1 MNRFLNNLSSIDV
14 SHLKNKSKYV
24 GKWAYA
30 IFRIAFL
37 ICVGFVVVY
46 PLFYMVVT
54 SLQSKYAFLNSTRV
68 WIPSDFDVINNYKMA
83 IACMDYSKSLVS
95 TLING
100 VVPALIQV
108 ASCSVV
114 AYGFARF
121 EFKGK
126 KIKTALLLLTIIL
139 PDMMLL
145 IPRMAN
151 YSKLDFL
158 GILGLFNQ
166 LTGVDLRL
174 NILNSF
180 WAFGLPALFGV
191 GLKSGIL
198 IYIYIQFFKGLPRE
212 LEEAAWVD
220 GSGPIRTFIS
230 IAIPSSGVVIITV
243 VLFSLIWHWNDFLLS
258 GMYLTENYPLAYML
272 NNMETAMQNN
282 GYYFVP
288 SQPETMAFAMAACV
302 LFVTP
307 MLILYMIL
315 QRWFIE
321 SIDRVGITG

>member
-1 MNRFLNNLSSIDV
+1 M
-14 SHLKNKSKYV
+14 KNKFKNFSSADLLSVKSGGRII
-24 GKWAYA
+24 GKWAYSV
-30 IFRIAFL
+30 FRLAFL
-37 ICVGFVVVY
+37 ISVGFVVIY
-46 PLFYMVVT
+46 PLFYMIIT
-54 SLQSKYAFLNSTRV
+54 SMQSKYAFLNSTRV
-68 WIPSDFDVINNYKMA
+68 WIPSDFDIVNNYKMA
-83 IACMDYSKSLVS
+83 LSCLDYQKSFLS
-95 TLING
+95 TLKNG
-100 VVPALIQV
+100 VVSAIMQV
-108 ASCSVV
+108 ISCSVA

-126 KIKTALLLLTIIL
+126 KLKSALLLLTIIL

-158 GILGLFNQ
+158 GLFGLLNQ
-166 LTGVDLRL
+166 LTGIDLRI
-174 NILNSF
+174 NVLNSA
-180 WAFGLPALFGV
+180 WAFWIPSMLGV

-220 GSGPIRTFIS
+220 GSGPIKTFVS
-230 IAIPSSGVVIITV
+230 IAIPSSGVVIVTV
-243 VLFSLIWHWNDFLLS
+243 TLFSLIWHWNDFLLS

-272 NNMETAMQNN
+272 NNLETAIQNK
-282 GYYFVP
+282 GYYLVP
-288 SQPETMAFAMAACV
+288 TQPESMAFAMAACV

-307 MLILYMIL
+307 MLIVYIIL

-321 SIDRVGITG
+321 SIDRIGITG